1 MADANP
7 TCPVPIPYTRWNLP
21 VRSTEHLRPKRCG
34 LPCLFVVAFCLRGAV
49 AYADLPLTIEDL
61 LTKQGETRINASL
74 TYHNGFSESAV
85 YARVPLKDGRVV
97 YVPISNASIRKNSD
111 ILVGTLALRYGITGS
126 IEIYARGSGQYS
138 SVRTSVGSTTD
149 VRFLNTWVGAS
160 YQFKKDTET
169 PALIG
174 FVEGALFERGKDST
188 YALKSWAAGLTA
200 YKSIDPIV
208 FVFSGY
214 YGLNLPRK
222 DGGGTINPGNTLML
236 NPSVAFSVNDR
247 VTLNTGVR
255 WTNTWPWH
263 TASRQYR
270 ETNTDL
276 QLGVDYGFSDD
287 NILNVTFSSNV
298 SGTRVSNLRLDWLHT
313 F

>member
-1 MADANP
+1 MASANH
-7 TCPVPIPYTRWNLP
+7 TFGVPIPHTRWNLP
-21 VRSTEHLRPKRCG
+21 VRSTEHLRPKRQGFRPMLAVMLCSLG
-34 LPCLFVVAFCLRGAV
+34 TVAQ
-49 AYADLPLTIEDL
+49 ADLPLVVESL
-61 LTKQGETRINASL
+61 LTDKGKLKLNLSL
-74 TYHNGFSESAV
+74 AYSNSTTMGF
-85 YARVPLKDGRVV
+85 L
-97 YVPISNASIRKNSD
+97 NSD
-111 ILVGTLALRYGITGS
+111 TLVGTATLRYGLTGKT
-126 IEIYARGSGQYS
+126 EIYARGSGLYS
-138 SVRTSVGSTTD
+138 NIRTAAGEKSNAH
-149 VRFLNTWVGAS
+149 FLDTWAGAS

-222 DGGGTINPGNTLML
+222 DGETTIDPGNTFAL
-236 NPSVAFSVNDR
+236 NPSVAFAVNDR

-263 TASRQYR
+263 TDRRQYR

-298 SGTRVSNLRLDWLHT
+298 SGTRGSNLKLDWLHT

>member
-1 MADANP
+1 MLAVMLCSLG
-7 TCPVPIPYTRWNLP
+7 T
-21 VRSTEHLRPKRCG
+21 
-34 LPCLFVVAFCLRGAV
+34 VAH
-49 AYADLPLTIEDL
+49 ADLPLAVESL
-61 LTKQGETRINASL
+61 LTDKGKLKLNLSL
-74 TYHNGFSESAV
+74 AYSNSATTGGF
-85 YARVPLKDGRVV
+85 
-97 YVPISNASIRKNSD
+97 NSD
-111 ILVGTLALRYGITGS
+111 AVVGTTTLRYGLTGKT
-126 IEIYARGSGQYS
+126 EIYVRSSGLYS
-138 SVRTSVGSTTD
+138 NIRTSADPMTET
-149 VRFLNTWVGAS
+149 RFLNTWAGAS

-174 FVEGALFERGKDST
+174 FVEGALFERGRDST
-188 YALKSWAAGLTA
+188 YALKSLAIGLTA
-200 YKSIDPIV
+200 YKSIDPIVFVFSCFRV

-222 DGGGTINPGNTLML
+222 DGGATINPGNTLML

-263 TASRQYR
+263 IPMRQYR
-270 ETNTDL
+270 KTNTDL

-298 SGTRVSNLRLDWLHT
+298 SGTRGSNLRLDWLHT

>member
-1 MADANP
+1 MASANL
-7 TCPVPIPYTRWNLP
+7 TFGVPIPHTRWNLP
-21 VRSTEHLRPKRCG
+21 VRSAGHLKPKRQGFRPMLAAMLCSLG
-34 LPCLFVVAFCLRGAV
+34 TVAH
-49 AYADLPLTIEDL
+49 ADLPLAVESL
-61 LTKQGETRINASL
+61 LTDKGKLKLNLSL
-74 TYHNGFSESAV
+74 AYSNSAT
-85 YARVPLKDGRVV
+85 ARFF
-97 YVPISNASIRKNSD
+97 NSD
-111 ILVGTLALRYGITGS
+111 AVVGTATLRYGLTGKM
-126 IEIYARGSGQYS
+126 EIYARGSGQYS
-138 SVRTSVGSTTD
+138 SSRTSTDSTTD
-149 VRFLNTWVGAS
+149 VRFLNTWAGAS
-160 YQFKKDTET
+160 YQFKEDTET

-222 DGGGTINPGNTLML
+222 DGETTIDPGNTFAL
-236 NPSVAFSVNDR
+236 NPSVAFAVNDR
-247 VTLNTGVR
+247 VTLNAGVN
-255 WTNTWPWH
+255 WSNTWPWH
-263 TASRQYR
+263 TPGRQYR

-298 SGTRVSNLRLDWLHT
+298 SGTRGSNLRLDLLHT